1 MYVIGQK
8 KKKKKKYEDCRS
20 AIVMLE
26 AIATNDA
33 LYCVLYS
40 YSSSE

>member
-1 MYVIGQK
+1 MFIQQYIGQK
-8 KKKKKKYEDCRS
+8 EKKYEDCRS

-33 LYCVLYS
+33 LYCVTFILF
-40 YSSSE
+40 